1 MTPKRKQKL
10 FLIGLMVGGL
20 SLAIGLTLYALSSNI
35 NLFYA
40 PTQIVAGEAPQG
52 VEIRAGGMVVEGSM
66 QRDTQSLKVRF
77 AVTDYDQEIW
87 INYEKILPD
96 LFREGQ
102 GVVAVGHLNAEGEF
116 MASQVL
122 ARHDEN
128 YMPPEVA
135 DALKMAGK
143 MPEGA
148 PFIRASSSTTI
159 NN

>member
-10 FLIGLMVGGL
+10 MLIGLMVGGL
-20 SLAIGLTLYALSSNI
+20 SVAIGLTLFALSSNI

-40 PTQIVAGEAPQG
+40 PSQIVAGEAPAG
-52 VEIRAGGMVVEGSM
+52 VEIRAGGMVVEGSVK
-66 QRDTQSLKVRF
+66 RDTQSMQVRF
-77 AVTDYDQEIW
+77 AVTDYNHEIW

-102 GVVAVGHLNAEGEF
+102 GVVAVGRLNAEGEF
-116 MASQVL
+116 MASQIL

-135 DALKMAGK
+135 DALKVAGK
-143 MPEGA
+143 MPEAA
-148 PFIRASSSTTI
+148 PFIR
-159 NN
+159 

>member
-10 FLIGLMVGGL
+10 MLIGLMVGGL

-40 PTQIVAGEAPQG
+40 PTQIVAGEAPEG
-52 VEIRAGGMVVEGSM
+52 AEIRAGGMVVEGSVE
-66 QRDTQSLKVRF
+66 RDTQSMKVRF
-77 AVTDYDQEIW
+77 AVTDYNQEIW

-102 GVVAVGHLNAEGEF
+102 GVVAVGRLNDQGEL
-116 MASQVL
+116 MANQVL

-135 DALKMAGK
+135 EALKLAGE
-143 MPEGA
+143 MPEAA
-148 PFIRASSSTTI
+148 PFIRDTS
-159 NN
+159 NK

>member
-10 FLIGLMVGGL
+10 MLIGLMVGGL

-40 PTQIVAGEAPQG
+40 PTQIVAGEAPEG
-52 VEIRAGGMVVEGSM
+52 AEIRAGGMVVEGSVE
-66 QRDTQSLKVRF
+66 RDTQSMKVRF
-77 AVTDYDQEIW
+77 AVTDYNQEIW

-102 GVVAVGHLNAEGEF
+102 GVVAVGRLNDQGEL

-135 DALKMAGK
+135 EALKLTGE
-143 MPEGA
+143 MPEAA
-148 PFIRASSSTTI
+148 PFIRNTS
-159 NN
+159 NK

>member
-1 MTPKRKQKL
+1 MNPKRKQKL
-10 FLIGLMVGGL
+10 MLIGLMVGGL

-40 PTQIVAGEAPQG
+40 PTQIMAGEAPEG
-52 VEIRAGGMVVEGSM
+52 VEIRAGGMVVEGSVE
-66 QRDTQSLKVRF
+66 RDTQSMKVRF
-77 AVTDYDQEIW
+77 AVTDYNQEIW

-102 GVVAVGHLNAEGEF
+102 GVVAVGRLNSEGELV
-116 MASQVL
+116 ASQVL

-135 DALKMAGK
+135 EALKLAGE
-143 MPEGA
+143 MPAAA
-148 PFIRASSSTTI
+148 PFIRTSS
-159 NN
+159 NK

>member
-10 FLIGLMVGGL
+10 MLIGLMVGGL

-40 PTQIVAGEAPQG
+40 PTQIVAGEAPEG
-52 VEIRAGGMVVEGSM
+52 AEIRAGGMVVEGSVE
-66 QRDTQSLKVRF
+66 RDTQSMKVRF
-77 AVTDYDQEIW
+77 AVTDYNQEIW

-102 GVVAVGHLNAEGEF
+102 GVVAVGRLNDQGEL

-135 DALKMAGK
+135 EALKLAGE
-143 MPEGA
+143 MPAAA
-148 PFIRASSSTTI
+148 PFIRTSS
-159 NN
+159 NK

>member
-10 FLIGLMVGGL
+10 MLIGLMVGGL
-20 SLAIGLTLYALSSNI
+20 SLAIGLTLFALSSNI

-40 PTQIVAGEAPQG
+40 PTQIMAGEAPEG
-52 VEIRAGGMVVEGSM
+52 VEIRAGGMVVEGSVK
-66 QRDTQSLKVRF
+66 RDTQSMHVRF
-77 AVTDYDQEIW
+77 AVTDYNQEIW
-87 INYEKILPD
+87 VNYEKILPD

-102 GVVAVGHLNAEGEF
+102 GVVAVGRLNAEGEF
-116 MASQVL
+116 MASQIL

>member
-10 FLIGLMVGGL
+10 LLIGLMLGTV
-20 SLAIGLTLYALSSNI
+20 SIAVGLTLFALSSNI

-40 PTQIVAGEAPQG
+40 PTQIVQGEAPLDR
-52 VEIRAGGMVVEGSM
+52 EIRAGGMVVEGSV
-66 QRDTQSLKVRF
+66 QRDPSSLKVRF
-77 AVTDYDQEIW
+77 AVTDYNEEVW
-87 INYEKILPD
+87 INFEKILPD

-102 GVVAVGHLNAEGEF
+102 GVVAVGRLNEQGEL

-135 DALKMAGK
+135 EALKAAGQ
-143 MPEGA
+143 MPDHSPFA
-148 PFIRASSSTTI
+148 PPAAEQQY
-159 NN
+159 

>member
-10 FLIGLMVGGL
+10 LLIGLMLGAV
-20 SLAIGLTLYALSSNI
+20 SIAVGLTLFALSSNI

-40 PTQIVAGEAPQG
+40 PTQIVQGEAPLDR
-52 VEIRAGGMVVEGSM
+52 EIRAGGMVVEGSV
-66 QRDTQSLKVRF
+66 QRDPSSLKVRF
-77 AVTDYDQEIW
+77 AVTDYNEEVW
-87 INYEKILPD
+87 INFEKILPD

-102 GVVAVGHLNAEGEF
+102 GVVAVGRLNEQGEL

-135 DALKMAGK
+135 EALKAAGQ
-143 MPEGA
+143 MPDHS
-148 PFIRASSSTTI
+148 PFARPAAEQQY
-159 NN
+159 

>member
-1 MTPKRKQKL
+1 MNPKRKQKL
-10 FLIGLMVGGL
+10 MLIGLMVGGL

-40 PTQIVAGEAPQG
+40 PTQIMAGEAPEG
-52 VEIRAGGMVVEGSM
+52 VEIRAGGMVVEGSVE
-66 QRDTQSLKVRF
+66 RDTQSMKVRF
-77 AVTDYDQEIW
+77 AVTDYNQEIW

-102 GVVAVGHLNAEGEF
+102 GVVAVGRLNDQGEL

-135 DALKMAGK
+135 EALKLAGE
-143 MPEGA
+143 MPAAA
-148 PFIRASSSTTI
+148 PFIRTSS
-159 NN
+159 NK

>member
-10 FLIGLMVGGL
+10 LLIGLMLGAV
-20 SLAIGLTLYALSSNI
+20 SIAVSLTLFALSSNI

-40 PTQIVAGEAPQG
+40 PTQIVQGEAPLDR
-52 VEIRAGGMVVEGSM
+52 EIRAGGMVVEGSV
-66 QRDTQSLKVRF
+66 QRDPASLKVRF
-77 AVTDYDQEIW
+77 AVTDYNEEVW
-87 INYEKILPD
+87 INFEKILPD

-102 GVVAVGHLNAEGEF
+102 GVVAVGRLNEQGEL

-135 DALKMAGK
+135 EALKAAGQ
-143 MPEGA
+143 MP
-148 PFIRASSSTTI
+148 SSSPFVRDAADKQY
-159 NN
+159 

>member
-10 FLIGLMVGGL
+10 KLIALMVTGL
-20 SLAIGLTLYALSSNI
+20 SLAVGLTLYALSSNI

-40 PTQIVAGEAPQG
+40 PTQIMAGEAPEN
-52 VEIRAGGMVVEGSM
+52 VEIRAGGMVVEGSVE
-66 QRDTQSLKVRF
+66 RDTQSMKVRF
-77 AVTDYDQEIW
+77 AVTDYNQEIW

-102 GVVAVGHLNAEGEF
+102 GVVAVGRLNAEGEF
-116 MASQVL
+116 DANQVL

-135 DALKMAGK
+135 EALKVAGK
-143 MPEGA
+143 LPESA
-148 PFIRASSSTTI
+148 PFIRDSS
-159 NN
+159 NQ

>member
-1 MTPKRKQKL
+1 MNPKRKQKL
-10 FLIGLMVGGL
+10 MLIGLMVGGL

-40 PTQIVAGEAPQG
+40 PTQIVAGEAPEG
-52 VEIRAGGMVVEGSM
+52 AEIRAGGMVVEGSVE
-66 QRDTQSLKVRF
+66 RDTQSMKVRF
-77 AVTDYDQEIW
+77 AVTDYNQEIW

-102 GVVAVGHLNAEGEF
+102 GVVAVGRLNEQGELV
-116 MASQVL
+116 ASQVL

-135 DALKMAGK
+135 EALKLAGE
-143 MPEGA
+143 MPAAA
-148 PFIRASSSTTI
+148 PFIRTSS
-159 NN
+159 NK

>member
-1 MTPKRKQKL
+1 MNPKRKQKL
-10 FLIGLMVGGL
+10 MLIGLMVGGL

-40 PTQIVAGEAPQG
+40 PTQIVAGEAPEG
-52 VEIRAGGMVVEGSM
+52 AEIRAGGMVVEGSVE
-66 QRDTQSLKVRF
+66 RDTQSMKVRF
-77 AVTDYDQEIW
+77 AVTDYNQEIW

-102 GVVAVGHLNAEGEF
+102 GVVAVGRLNDQGEL

-135 DALKMAGK
+135 EALKLAGE
-143 MPEGA
+143 MPEAA
-148 PFIRASSSTTI
+148 PFIRTSS
-159 NN
+159 NK

>member
-10 FLIGLMVGGL
+10 ILIGLMVGGL
-20 SLAIGLTLYALSSNI
+20 SLAIGLTLYALGSNI

-40 PTQIVAGEAPQG
+40 PTQIVAGEAPKG
-52 VEIRAGGMVVEGSM
+52 AEIRAGGMVVEGSVE
-66 QRDTQSLKVRF
+66 RDTQSMHVRF
-77 AVTDYDQEIW
+77 AVTDYNQEIW

-102 GVVAVGHLNAEGEF
+102 GVVAVGSLNEQGELV
-116 MASQVL
+116 ASQVL

-135 DALKMAGK
+135 EALKVAGEL
-143 MPEGA
+143 PEAA
-148 PFIRASSSTTI
+148 PFIST
-159 NN
+159 NSNK

>member
-10 FLIGLMVGGL
+10 KLIALMVGGL
-20 SLAIGLTLYALSSNI
+20 SIAVGLTLYALSSNI

-40 PTQIVAGEAPQG
+40 PTQIIAGEAPEG
-52 VEIRAGGMVVEGSM
+52 VEIRAGGMVVEGSVK
-66 QRDTQSLKVRF
+66 RDTQSMHVRF
-77 AVTDYDQEIW
+77 AVTDYNQEIW

-102 GVVAVGHLNAEGEF
+102 GVVAVGRLNEQGEF
-116 MASQVL
+116 EASQVL

-135 DALKMAGK
+135 EALKIAGK
-143 MPEGA
+143 LPESA
-148 PFIRASSSTTI
+148 PFVRTSS
-159 NN
+159 NK

>member
-40 PTQIVAGEAPQG
+40 PTQIVAGEAPAG
-52 VEIRAGGMVVEGSM
+52 VEIRAGGMVVDGSVE
-66 QRDTQSLKVRF
+66 RDTQSMKVRF
-77 AVTDYDQEIW
+77 AVTDYNQEIW
-87 INYEKILPD
+87 VNYEKILPD

-102 GVVAVGHLNAEGEF
+102 GVVAVGRLNADGEF

-135 DALKMAGK
+135 EALKMAGE
-143 MPEGA
+143 MPEAA

>member
-1 MTPKRKQKL
+1 MNPKRKQKL
-10 FLIGLMVGGL
+10 MLIGLMVGGL

-40 PTQIVAGEAPQG
+40 PTQIVAGEAPEG
-52 VEIRAGGMVVEGSM
+52 AEIRAGGMVVEGSVE
-66 QRDTQSLKVRF
+66 RDTQSMKVRF
-77 AVTDYDQEIW
+77 AVTDYNQEIW

-102 GVVAVGHLNAEGEF
+102 GVVAVGRLNDQGEL

-135 DALKMAGK
+135 EALKLAGE
-143 MPEGA
+143 MPAAA
-148 PFIRASSSTTI
+148 PFIRTSS
-159 NN
+159 NK

>member
-10 FLIGLMVGGL
+10 TLIALMVGGL
-20 SLAIGLTLYALSSNI
+20 SLAVGLTLYALSSNI

-40 PTQIVAGEAPQG
+40 PTQIIAGEAPEG
-52 VEIRAGGMVVEGSM
+52 VEIRAGGMVVEGSVE
-66 QRDTQSLKVRF
+66 RDTQSMQVRF
-77 AVTDYDQEIW
+77 AVTDYNQEIW

-102 GVVAVGHLNAEGEF
+102 GVVAVGRLNEQGELV
-116 MASQVL
+116 ASQVL

-135 DALKMAGK
+135 EALKLAGE
-143 MPEGA
+143 MPESS
-148 PFIRASSSTTI
+148 PFVRATSGQ
-159 NN
+159 

>member
-10 FLIGLMVGGL
+10 ILIGLMLGTV
-20 SLAIGLTLYALSSNI
+20 SIAVGLTLYALSSNI

-40 PTQIVAGEAPQG
+40 PTQIVQGEAPLDR
-52 VEIRAGGMVVEGSM
+52 EIRAGGMVVEGSV
-66 QRDTQSLKVRF
+66 QRDPSSLKVRF
-77 AVTDYDQEIW
+77 AVTDYNEEIW
-87 INYEKILPD
+87 INFEKILPD

-102 GVVAVGHLNAEGEF
+102 GVVAVGRLNEQGEL

-135 DALKMAGK
+135 EALKAAGQ
-143 MPEGA
+143 MPDHS
-148 PFIRASSSTTI
+148 PFARPAAEQRY
-159 NN
+159 

>member
-1 MTPKRKQKL
+1 MNPKRKQKL
-10 FLIGLMVGGL
+10 MLIGLMVGGL

-40 PTQIVAGEAPQG
+40 PTQIMAGEAPEG
-52 VEIRAGGMVVEGSM
+52 VEIRAGGMVVEGSVE
-66 QRDTQSLKVRF
+66 RDTQSMKVRF
-77 AVTDYDQEIW
+77 AVTDYNQEIW

-102 GVVAVGHLNAEGEF
+102 GVVAVGRLNEQGELV
-116 MASQVL
+116 ASQIL

-135 DALKMAGK
+135 EALKLAGE
-143 MPEGA
+143 MPAAA
-148 PFIRASSSTTI
+148 PFIRTSS
-159 NN
+159 NK